1 MGEAAVRIA
10 KAVNYTGAGTVEFL
24 VADAARDFYFLEM
37 NTRLQVEHP
46 VTECVTGFDL
56 VREQLQVAT
65 GQPLSFNQEEV
76 RLIGHAIECR
86 VYAED
91 PDNNFL
97 PSPGTITHLQEPAG
111 PGIRIDSGVR
121 LHSEVSIYYDPL
133 ICKLRVCGQTHAQAL
148 DRLR

>member
-1 MGEAAVRIA
+1 
-10 KAVNYTGAGTVEFL
+10 
-24 VADAARDFYFLEM
+24 M
-37 NTRLQVEHP
+37 NTRLQVEQP

-65 GQPLSFNQEEV
+65 GQPLSFKQEEV

-97 PSPGTITHLQEPAG
+97 PSPGTITHLQEPAA
-111 PGIRIDSGVR
+111 PGGRIKNVVG
-121 LHSEVSIYYDPL
+121 LPAEGAINYDPIL
-133 ICKLRVCGQTHAQAL
+133 AQL
-148 DRLR
+148 VVWVRRPCEVPDRRGRGATNT